1 MSKGFTHGRAMR
13 KLLAYP
19 LCILLAFTLGYLLL
33 HPTLRMIADWLTP
46 FLGSSFLTL
55 MVSAY
60 LTLGDPLTYREL
72 LLIWVL
78 TGILCGVIIR
88 RRLGGVSTAVGIY
101 STISAFMSL
110 SLYNIIQRTRD
121 LGLMGDGELLTAIPP
136 LPRGLTIAHLM
147 EAPIIGSLIE
157 RLTALMAGGM
167 PSMESMRELLS
178 MLITN
183 ILSPI
188 LIASAENM
196 VIVAVSALIGVEVGR
211 LLEKALKPASET
223 LRNRLRGEAAA
234 AALILMLILFPS
246 ASIQGRGE
254 GVYVENLIGV
264 ADDYGR
270 GYIAALFLDSD
281 LSIGGISLQSP
292 EAEGLLASV
301 AFTHEGL
308 IDLVGEMLRGGGV
321 ELGGEAPSSLMELAP
336 PTLLLNIYLDTPQE
350 VAEECSSSIASAFS
364 KQLDIDFHRL
374 LSLSKELNTTEGPRQ
389 IYLGIYTSP
398 ADVDKL
404 ADEYLSLIPSSRGG
418 LAEAV
423 VEAYKAGK
431 LSESDGIL
439 LYAGIINPL
448 TIMRYLPMEQ
458 VEALNLTEL
467 ILPRVEGGIG
477 MSGLIG
483 YWRRGVHSPPNMH
496 TLSLS
501 ELLGVEELS
510 FSPDAAASNLLI
522 LIMNTTIGKPI
533 YGKLYTTLP
542 LKHPPAG
549 MMVET
554 LPQGASISAFA
565 LSATFEASLPPEIEV
580 VKRVSPTVV
589 DSGEE
594 VTVTVTIENL
604 GDEAIEAVQLND
616 SQTAQYYPISLQL
629 SGSTADSWQ
638 RIEAGSSR
646 SITYKLTP
654 KAGGIYTLS
663 PALVTYRW
671 RGKEY
676 LAASESVE
684 FKVRQP
690 PPHAIII
697 GMLTGLWMDAAR
709 ILDILVQGRGTQLM
723 QLITIVVVI
732 LLAVQEARNI
742 RKWLKGE

>member
-1 MSKGFTHGRAMR
+1 MR

-19 LCILLAFTLGYLLL
+19 LCVLLAFTLGYLLL
-33 HPTLRMIADWLTP
+33 HPALRMIADWLTP
-46 FLGSSFLTL
+46 LLGSSFFTL
-55 MVSAY
+55 IVSAY
-60 LTLGDPLTYREL
+60 LTLGDPLAYREL

-88 RRLGGVSTAVGIY
+88 RRLGGISTAIGIY
-101 STISAFMSL
+101 STISAFMGL
-110 SLYNIIQRTRD
+110 SLYNIIQRARD
-121 LGLMGDGELLTAIPP
+121 LSLMGGGELLTAIPP

-147 EAPIIGSLIE
+147 EAPIIGPLIE

-167 PSMESMRELLS
+167 PSIESMRELLS

-188 LIASAENM
+188 LIASAKNT
-196 VIVAVSALIGVEVGR
+196 VIVAVSALIGVEVGK
-211 LLEKALKPASET
+211 LLEKALKPASEA

-234 AALILMLILFPS
+234 VLLLMLFLLPS
-246 ASIQGRGE
+246 TSIQGE

-264 ADDYGR
+264 ADDHGR
-270 GYIAALFLDSD
+270 GYVAALFLDST
-281 LSIGGISLQSP
+281 LSIGGVNIQSP

-301 AFTHEGL
+301 VVTHEGL
-308 IDLVGEMLRGGGV
+308 IDLLREAMRGGGM
-321 ELGGEAPSSLMELAP
+321 GGLDLSSLMELAP
-336 PTLLLNIYLDTPQE
+336 PTLLLTIYLDTPLE
-350 VAEECSSSIASAFS
+350 VAGERSSSIASAFS
-364 KQLDIDFHRL
+364 RQLDIDFHRL
-374 LSLSKELNTTEGPRQ
+374 LSLSKEFNTTEGPRQ

-404 ADEYLSLIPSSRGG
+404 ADGYLSLIPSSRGG

-423 VEAYKAGK
+423 VEAYKDGK

-448 TIMRYLPMEQ
+448 TIMQYLPMEK
-458 VEALNLTEL
+458 VETLNLTEL
-467 ILPRVEGGIG
+467 ILPRVEDGIG
-477 MSGLIG
+477 VSGLIG
-483 YWRRGVHSPPNMH
+483 YWRRGVHSPPDRH

-522 LIMNTTIGKPI
+522 LIMNTTIGTPI
-533 YGKLYTTLP
+533 YGKLYTTIP

-554 LPQGASISAFA
+554 LPQGASIPASA
-565 LSATFEASLPPEIEV
+565 LSATFEAALPPEIEV
-580 VKRVSPTVV
+580 VKTVSPTVV
-589 DSGEE
+589 NPGEE

-604 GDEAIEAVQLND
+604 GEEPVEAVYLND
-616 SQTAQYYPISLQL
+616 SQTACHYPISLEL
-629 SGSTADSWQ
+629 SGSPAEDFGG
-638 RIEAGSSR
+638 IEPGGSR
-646 SITYKLTP
+646 SITYRLTP
-654 KAGGIYTLS
+654 RAGGIYTLS
-663 PALVTYRW
+663 PAVVSYRW
-671 RGKEY
+671 RGETY
-676 LAASESVE
+676 LIFSESVE
-684 FKVRQP
+684 FRVRQP

-709 ILDILVQGRGTQLM
+709 ILDILVQGRGIQLM
-723 QLITIVVVI
+723 QLITAVVII

-742 RKWLKGE
+742 RNWLRGE